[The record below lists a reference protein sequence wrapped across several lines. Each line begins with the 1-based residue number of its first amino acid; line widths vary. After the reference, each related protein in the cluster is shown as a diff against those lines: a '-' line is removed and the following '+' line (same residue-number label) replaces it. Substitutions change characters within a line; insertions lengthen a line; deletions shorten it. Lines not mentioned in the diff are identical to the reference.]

1 MILNLL
7 SFLFFI
13 VLCHYLCD
21 KNRVIANIPM
31 KGIFTLQQDTIVTRR
46 IMVYQVDSIRV
57 WKVFLQKCV
66 RAQTKPTQKLVYK
79 DKKFHHVQ
87 GLVHTHK
94 SRRAEMVTT

>member
-57 WKVFLQKCV
+57 WKVFFCKSVCARKRNQ
-66 RAQTKPTQKLVYK
+66 
-79 DKKFHHVQ
+79 
-87 GLVHTHK
+87 HK
-94 SRRAEMVTT
+94 S